1 MDERLQGQGEHPSDA
16 MCETDITGNEQELT
30 FDPEDWDGLRR
41 LGHRMLDVMFDSM
54 EGVRE
59 QPVWRSVPA
68 GVRAS
73 LEGEA
78 VPYAGQGAEAV
89 FEDFV
94 EQVLPYPMG
103 NAHPRYFGWVKG
115 TGTPLG
121 MLADMLASGLNPQ
134 MAGFDQAPRLVE
146 EQTLRWL
153 AELMGFP
160 AGASGLLTS
169 GGSMANLLGLNV
181 GRFAKAGFD
190 VRAEGLAGAAR
201 LRVYCSAET
210 HSWVGKAAELLGLGR
225 AGMRV
230 IGVDA
235 EYRLRV
241 DELQR
246 AIAEDRAAGLR
257 PFCVVG
263 TAGTVNTGATD
274 DLEAL
279 AAVCRSE
286 GLWFHVDGAFG
297 ALAYWSEEL
306 RVRVRGLELADSVAF
321 DLHKWGSLPFEV
333 GCVLVRD
340 AAVHRAAFAST
351 ASYLA
356 VLDRG
361 PVAGGMVFADR
372 GIELTRGFKA
382 LKVWMSLKAHGVDLF
397 RRLVEQ
403 NVRQAEY
410 LGALIG
416 AEEALELMAP
426 VALNVVCFRYVA
438 AGLDEAGLNELNTE
452 VLLRVQESGVAV
464 PSSTVL
470 QGRFAIRAALVN
482 HRSRREDYAILVR
495 AVVDAGRAVAAE
507 MMVPA

>member
-1 MDERLQGQGEHPSDA
+1 LDDLKNTA
-16 MCETDITGNEQELT
+16 NEKELT

-41 LGHRMLDVMFDSM
+41 LGHRMVDVMFDSFA
-54 EGVRE
+54 GVRE
-59 QPVWRSVPA
+59 RPVWQTVPA
-68 GVRAS
+68 EVRAA
-73 LEGEA
+73 LESEA
-78 VPYAGQGAEAV
+78 VPFEGQGAEAA

-94 EQVLPYPMG
+94 ERVLPYPMG

-121 MLADMLASGLNPQ
+121 MLADMLASGMNPQ

-160 AGASGLLTS
+160 ATASGLLTS

-190 VRAEGLAGAAR
+190 VRGEGLAGESQ
-201 LRVYCSAET
+201 LRVYCSEET
-210 HSWVGKAAELLGLGR
+210 HSWVWKTAELLGLGR
-225 AGMRV
+225 AGVCV
-230 IGVDA
+230 IGVDS
-235 EYRLRV
+235 EYRMRV
-241 DELQR
+241 DELR
-246 AIAEDRAAGLR
+246 VAIAADRAAGLR
-257 PFCVVG
+257 PFCVIG

-274 DLEAL
+274 DLMTL
-279 AAVCRSE
+279 AEICRAE

-297 ALAYWSEEL
+297 ALAYLSEEL
-306 RVRVRGLELADSVAF
+306 RPALRGMELADSLAF

-356 VLDRG
+356 VMERG

-382 LKVWMSLKAHGVDLF
+382 LKVWMSLKAHGVNAV
-397 RRLVEQ
+397 RGLVEQ
-403 NVRQAEY
+403 NVGQARY
-410 LGALIG
+410 LAELIT
-416 AEEALELMAP
+416 AHEELELMAP
-426 VALNVVCFRYVA
+426 VSLNVVCFRFRRE
-438 AGLDEAGLNELNTE
+438 GLTEAELNGLNTE

-464 PSSTVL
+464 PSSTML
-470 QGRFAIRAALVN
+470 QGRFVLRAAIVN
-482 HRSRREDYAILVR
+482 HRSRWEDFDVLVR
-495 AVVDAGRAVAAE
+495 SVLETGRAVAAE
-507 MMVPA
+507 MLVQA

>member
-1 MDERLQGQGEHPSDA
+1 MDELKHSAKEQDSK
-16 MCETDITGNEQELT
+16 GNNKELT

-41 LGHRMLDVMFDSM
+41 LGHRMVDVMFDSF

-59 QPVWRSVPA
+59 QPAWQTVPA
-68 GVRAS
+68 GVRAA

-78 VPYAGQGAEAV
+78 VPFEGQGAEAA
-89 FEDFV
+89 FEDFL
-94 EQVLPYPMG
+94 ENVLPYPMG

-121 MLADMLASGLNPQ
+121 MLADMLASGMNPQ

-160 AGASGLLTS
+160 ATASGLLTS

-181 GRFAKAGFD
+181 ARFAKAGFD
-190 VRAEGLAGAAR
+190 VRGEGLAGEAQ
-201 LRVYCSAET
+201 LRIYCSAET
-210 HSWVGKAAELLGLGR
+210 HSWVWKTAELLGLGR
-225 AGMRV
+225 AGVRL
-230 IGVDA
+230 IGVDS
-235 EYRLRV
+235 EYRMRV
-241 DELQR
+241 DELTL
-246 AIAEDRAAGLR
+246 AIAADRAAGLR

-274 DLEAL
+274 DLAAL
-279 AAVCRSE
+279 AEVCREE

-297 ALAYWSEEL
+297 ALAYLSEEL
-306 RVRVRGLELADSVAF
+306 RPALRGMELADSLAF

-356 VLDRG
+356 VMERG

-382 LKVWMSLKAHGVDLF
+382 LKVWMSS
-397 RRLVEQ
+397 E
-403 NVRQAEY
+403 
-410 LGALIG
+410 GAWS
-416 AEEALELMAP
+416 E
-426 VALNVVCFRYVA
+426 C
-438 AGLDEAGLNELNTE
+438 D
-452 VLLRVQESGVAV
+452 
-464 PSSTVL
+464 
-470 QGRFAIRAALVN
+470 
-482 HRSRREDYAILVR
+482 SR
-495 AVVDAGRAVAAE
+495 AGRAECAAGA
-507 MMVPA
+507 VSCGTD